1 MIDEKN
7 LIEFIKSKEFLH
19 RMVRSTKSV
28 QELLIEF
35 IEEQPKVDVPEIN
48 VGKMIPCS
56 CDMPK
61 YSDEL
66 LLIQC
71 SGKPVHNIIFENAY
85 ALASYTEEGWILEG
99 WPEWKEPKVLAWSPL
114 PDGYYVEPEQH
125 SKPSWKESVLR
136 TFLGGDT

>member
-71 SGKPVHNIIFENAY
+71 SGKPAHNIIFEDGY
-85 ALASYTEEGWILEG
+85 ALASYTEDGWIVEG
-99 WPEWKEPKVLAWSPL
+99 WPEWEDPEVISWYPL
-114 PDGYYVEPEQH
+114 PEGYYTEMEER
-125 SKPSWKESVLR
+125 SKPSWEESILR
-136 TFLGGDT
+136 TFLRGDT